1 MTAKDQLH
9 ILNEKINKVRREH
22 QAPYVITI
30 QDEIDIH
37 IALKDEPKQ
46 VTDAIELIKQ
56 KMAELNKT
64 TYDSQLNPNT
74 SNENWNKFLEQNE
87 NYGAFKVLDQ
97 LLKQIGGK

>member
-46 VTDAIELIKQ
+46 VTDAEIEYQAKHSPVEQ
-56 KMAELNKT
+56 KKSCETCDPM
-64 TYDSQLNPNT
+64 NPAAYCMRCNDDF
-74 SNENWNKFLEQNE
+74 SHWKPKPEPK
-87 NYGAFKVLDQ
+87 
-97 LLKQIGGK
+97 